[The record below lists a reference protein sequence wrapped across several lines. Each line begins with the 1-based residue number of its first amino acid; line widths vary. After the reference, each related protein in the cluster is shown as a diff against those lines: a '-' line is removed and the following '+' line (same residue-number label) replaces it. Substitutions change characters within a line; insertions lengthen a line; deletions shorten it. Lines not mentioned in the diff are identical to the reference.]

1 MRKLCRINIERSG
14 EVSKKIDAY
23 VGEVVRKLNPDL
35 VILFGSFA
43 TGDINEGSDIDILV
57 VADFKEPFLD
67 RIRTLMDLNTFKIPI
82 EPVGYMPK
90 CMHAKEF
97 NEMKNRKNPF
107 IMEVLE
113 KGKVVYKSSNFA
125 LKKVQAKMAGN
136 LPQWNELEGKA
147 DELIE
152 KET

>member
-14 EVSKKIDAY
+14 EVSKKIDDY
-23 VGEVVRKLNPDL
+23 ISEVVRKLNPDL

-43 TGDINEGSDIDILV
+43 TGDINEGSDVDILV
-57 VADFKEPFLD
+57 VADFKESFLD

-82 EPVGYMPK
+82 EPVGYTQ
-90 CMHAKEF
+90 KEF
-97 NEMKNRKNPF
+97 NEMKSRKNPF

-113 KGKVVYKSSNFA
+113 KGKVIYKSLNFV
-125 LKKVQAKMAGN
+125 LKEVQAKVAGK
-136 LPQWNELEGKA
+136 LPQWSELEGKA

-152 KET
+152 KEV